1 MQQKPFRLPWLSELA
16 LLVLA
21 GGLGTIFH
29 IWRRQEL
36 AQHVPEFIALFL
48 LAGVLYL
55 VAVYLVGRFRLG
67 WVALLIILGA
77 GVALRVLVLP
87 AEPALSGDVYRYQWE
102 GRVERRGLNPYTVS
116 PATPG
121 LQGLEDF
128 RHPLDTGRTTSTVY
142 PPLSEWSFS
151 WVESVLAYKLLF
163 TIFDLA
169 SLGLLLLLLRL
180 VKQPLHYALVYA
192 WNPTVIVSFA
202 LCGHHDS
209 LAILTLLLAYLF
221 LILRKPALSVAS
233 LALAFLSKFYPLL
246 LLPVLLRRT
255 RAVYASVFGALVAL
269 AYLPFLGAGRR
280 LLNGL
285 GDYARGW
292 EGNDSLFR
300 LIQWAGNSKPQA
312 YLVAGVLVL
321 GLVIYALRRR
331 MEPLR
336 AGLFLISGL
345 LLLSSNAFPWYFTWI
360 VPFLCF
366 YRHVPML
373 LMSVTCVLGYAPVVA
388 YAAGQPYRDSP
399 LLLALE
405 YLPVYVLLGY
415 AAWREIRNSRME
427 ILKSTD

>member
-1 MQQKPFRLPWLSELA
+1 
-16 LLVLA
+16 
-21 GGLGTIFH
+21 
-29 IWRRQEL
+29 
-36 AQHVPEFIALFL
+36 
-48 LAGVLYL
+48 
-55 VAVYLVGRFRLG
+55 
-67 WVALLIILGA
+67 
-77 GVALRVLVLP
+77 
-87 AEPALSGDVYRYQWE
+87 
-102 GRVERRGLNPYTVS
+102 
-116 PATPG
+116 
-121 LQGLEDF
+121 LQDLEDS

-151 WVESVLAYKLLF
+151 WVESVPAYRLLF

-221 LILRKPALSVAS
+221 LILRKPALSLAS

-255 RAVYASVFGALVAL
+255 RAVYASVFVAVVAL

-321 GLVIYALRRR
+321 SLVIYALRRR
-331 MEPLR
+331 MEPLP

-388 YAAGQPYRDSP
+388 YAAGQPNRDSP